1 MEKDLKHSESVTRA
15 SMKPYE
21 PPRAV
26 VVDEKEML
34 KVFQITGASA
44 ASWWG

>member
-1 MEKDLKHSESVTRA
+1 MEKEQSRTEL
-15 SMKPYE
+15 KPYE
-21 PPRAV
+21 PPRVV

-34 KVFQITGASA
+34 KVFQVTSAA

>member
-1 MEKDLKHSESVTRA
+1 MDKDLSRSEPETSTG
-15 SMKPYE
+15 KQPYE
-21 PPRAV
+21 PPRVV

-34 KVFQITGASA
+34 KVFQVTSAA